1 MISTLVNA
9 FTKGDLP
16 ELNKKLLHSTCW
28 QQHNAKAF
36 GQEKLQA
43 IVIKWLKATG
53 QCKVVEQKLV
63 SQGQQQ
69 LVSLKL
75 QPSNSDKT
83 VNYSFWLETNG
94 EVIKSVSAVVDTM
107 QLAFST
113 DQTAEKV
120 AQLLPNPDAFVLQDY
135 DQQDHLQHDLATPS
149 NVAKLD
155 ANQAEI
161 LESWWAVWS
170 NAQLSAISA
179 IYSDDARVE
188 LPGFTSTSSS
198 ADLFKYV
205 LGKYSHLTRIFCQL
219 EQVILDN
226 EQVAVKWYLDG
237 DENGTRIRVPFITL
251 LTLKQGKIVADNTT
265 SDILAH
271 INRFN
276 DSEFFNE

>member
-9 FTKGDLP
+9 FTKGDLA
-16 ELNKKLLHSTCW
+16 ELNTKLLHSTCW

-36 GQEKLQA
+36 GQDKLQA
-43 IVIKWLKATG
+43 IVINWLKATG
-53 QCKVVEQKLV
+53 QCKVVEQNLV

-75 QPSNSDKT
+75 QPCNSDKT

-107 QLAFST
+107 QLAFAT
-113 DQTAEKV
+113 EQTAEKV
-120 AQLLPNPDAFVLQDY
+120 AQLLPTPDAFVLQDY
-135 DQQDHLQHDLATPS
+135 DQQDHLQQDLATPS
-149 NVAKLD
+149 NVANLD
-155 ANQAEI
+155 AKQAEI

-179 IYSDDARVE
+179 IYSDDAKVE
-188 LPGFTSTSSS
+188 LPGLTSTSSS

-219 EQVILDN
+219 EQFIVNN

>member
-9 FTKGDLP
+9 FTKGDLA
-16 ELNKKLLHSTCW
+16 ELNTKLLHSTCW

-36 GQEKLQA
+36 GQDKLQA
-43 IVIKWLKATG
+43 IVINWLKATG
-53 QCKVVEQKLV
+53 QCKVVEQNLV

-75 QPSNSDKT
+75 QPCNSDKT

-107 QLAFST
+107 QLAFAT
-113 DQTAEKV
+113 EQTAEKV
-120 AQLLPNPDAFVLQDY
+120 AQMLPTPDAFVLQDY
-135 DQQDHLQHDLATPS
+135 DQQDHLQQDLATPS

-155 ANQAEI
+155 AKQAEI

-179 IYSDDARVE
+179 IYTDDAKVE
-188 LPGFTSTSSS
+188 LPGLTSNSSS